1 MTGEGLDQTKAS
13 SEQGL
18 QNRGRGKE
26 EGVARFSSDLI
37 GLREHSSEEA
47 EAEADKIPYFSGL
60 WSF

>member
-1 MTGEGLDQTKAS
+1 MTGEGLDQIKAS

-26 EGVARFSSDLI
+26 EGVARFSDLI
-37 GLREHSSEEA
+37 GLREHSSDEA